1 MIRIISTNVAVA
13 KTAWTL
19 FQQSGYGISFMDGGN
34 PLFVLNV
41 AFNANELAESAILL
55 ERNGLIHFPE
65 ACGFDR
71 FYIKHLADTGTVKIA
86 ILEKPS
92 IDRLIYQRGGIPA
105 AMADPLP
112 VSLPA
117 DPLPVSLPVSE
128 FYVNIAISNETSY
141 PVTEGLP
148 GSYSLEFISG
158 YLYLA
163 TDGTVADRYL
173 SIGILDPDSH
183 LIFESTSEHVQVASK
198 RVLYN
203 LCDLSSSA
211 VYPGDGTGLS
221 LDDLDVSFHSMTG
234 MSRLF
239 FPRGLLIPS
248 SLGSGGSIVVVLHN
262 NQAADTLSGKLHFR
276 RVAA

>member
-19 FQQSGYGISFMDGGN
+19 LDHGGYGISFMDGGN

-41 AFNANELAESAILL
+41 AFNGNELAESAILL
-55 ERNGLIHFPE
+55 ERNGLIHFPQ
-65 ACGFDR
+65 ACGFDK
-71 FYIKHLADTGTVKIA
+71 FFIKHAADTGKVKIA

-117 DPLPVSLPVSE
+117 DPLPVSLPGIELYLSVG
-128 FYVNIAISNETSY
+128 ISSETSY
-141 PVTEGLP
+141 PITEVIP
-148 GSYSLEFISG
+148 SGSVYEFLSG

-173 SIGILDPDSH
+173 SIAVKDS
-183 LIFESTSEHVQVASK
+183 LGNVLFESTSEHVQVASK
-198 RVLYN
+198 FVLYN
-203 LCDLSSSA
+203 LCDMSLSA

-221 LDDLDVSFHSMTG
+221 LDDFDGSFNSMTG

-239 FPRGLLIPS
+239 FPRGLFIPA
-248 SLGSGGSIVVVLHN
+248 GGSSVMIALHN
-262 NQAADTLSGKLHFR
+262 AQVGDATSAKLHFR
-276 RVAA
+276 KIDI